1 MADSSARRFTD
12 SATGDTTVIGQGIHV
27 KGEVTGSASI
37 EIWGSLEGKAGTEGL
52 LWVREGGTVQGE
64 VAASNVVVEGEV
76 RGKIHAQDKAELRSK
91 CKVEGDL
98 AAKTVAIA
106 EGAFFEG
113 GIRMSGQAAGKPK
126 QTSFQEKRKPPADAD
141 KSD

>member
-1 MADSSARRFTD
+1 
-12 SATGDTTVIGQGIHV
+12 VIGQGIHV
-27 KGEVTGSASI
+27 KGEITGSASI

-52 LWVREGGTVQGE
+52 LWVREGGKVKGE
-64 VAASNVVVEGEV
+64 VAASNVVVEGSV

-113 GIRMSGQAAGKPK
+113 GIRMSGKSAGTPP
-126 QTSFQEKRKPPADAD
+126 QTSFQEKRTQPAGEKTTD
-141 KSD
+141 